1 MVDDAL
7 NFRLGKTIDDGV
19 FALRDMDYMA
29 YDMRSSF
36 HPWLVEKCTHYV
48 LPEMIMAQLDKL
60 FGASSVA
67 YSLVIMK

>member
-7 NFRLGKTIDDGV
+7 NLGLGKTIDDGV

-29 YDMRSSF
+29 YDMSSF
-36 HPWLVEKCTHYV
+36 HPWLVEKCTHHV
-48 LPEMIMAQLDKL
+48 LPEMIMAQLDEL

-67 YSLVIMK
+67 YSLVVMK